1 MSELNKVNGPDNLD
15 MDAAEAKRQNKSYG
29 HYMEARQRR
38 AVVVVQCDGVE
49 RQRAGDKARERSF
62 MSWERLRAGDTIKCH
77 NYEEQHKV
85 LEDLKK
91 KGIKSDYLY
100 EKDGKAG
107 MWILIK

>member
-1 MSELNKVNGPDNLD
+1 MAKKVVQKGPDTLD
-15 MDAAEAKRQNKSYG
+15 MMAADAKENTKSYG
-29 HYMEARQRR
+29 HQMEEIQRR

-49 RQRAGDKARERSF
+49 RHRAGDKVRERSF
-62 MSWERLRAGDTIKCH
+62 MSWERLRPGDTIKCH

-100 EKDGKAG
+100 EKDGKEG
-107 MWILIK
+107 MWIIVK